1 MTERK
6 NVHPVESMKKKSPDI
21 NCNSIFIYIHVG
33 LLVNKPKLSVLV
45 LSLL

>member
-6 NVHPVESMKKKSPDI
+6 NVHPVESMKKSPDI